1 MNSMS
6 MNKDL
11 IADWQPRHEALFGR
25 HAIRLRHRL
34 AGSGLFTRE
43 ALGRLI
49 ERCPKH
55 ELGLESMCVETE
67 RPDRMFGELGDA
79 TGLQAI
85 EAIEKGRMWMN
96 IRRVMDWAPEY
107 RRLLDDV
114 FTELEARVP
123 GLKTFKRNIGV
134 LISSPNAK
142 VYYHA
147 DIQGQSLWQISGVKR
162 VYIYPRSEVFLKA
175 SSIEKILLRE
185 TTEDMPYQP
194 WFDDFATAFDLHP
207 GEMLAWP
214 LYAPHRVQNHD
225 CLNVSVTMEHWTDE
239 IWRSYAVHYG
249 NGVLRRTLGV
259 QNPSTRSEGLSVYPK
274 AASAL
279 LWKKLGRQIT
289 GDVVKRRDFRIDP
302 ASPNGLVRRRPVE
315 DGHCNAGG

>member
-1 MNSMS
+1 MSMS
-6 MNKDL
+6 KDL
-11 IADWQPRHEALFGR
+11 IADWQPRHELLFGR
-25 HAIRLRHRL
+25 HAIMLKHRL
-34 AGSGLFTRE
+34 AESGLFTRE

-49 ERCPKH
+49 ERCPRR

-67 RPDRMFGELGDA
+67 RPDRIFGELGEA

-107 RRLLDDV
+107 RQLLDDV
-114 FTELEARVP
+114 FAEFEARVP
-123 GLKTFKRNIGV
+123 GLRTFKRNIGV

-162 VYIYPRSEVFLKA
+162 VYVYPRTEVFLPPQN
-175 SSIEKILLRE
+175 IEKILLRE
-185 TTEDMPYQP
+185 TTEDMPYHA
-194 WFDDFATAFDLHP
+194 WYDDYATAFDLHP
-207 GEMLAWP
+207 GEMLTWP

-225 CLNVSVTMEHWTDE
+225 CLNISVTMEHWTDE

-249 NGVLRRTLGV
+249 NGVLRRTLGL
-259 QNPSTRSEGLSVYPK
+259 QSPSTRSDGLSVYPK

-279 LWKKLGRQIT
+279 AWKKLGRQIR

-302 ASPNGLVRRRPVE
+302 ASPNGITE
-315 DGHCNAGG
+315 IAA

>member
-6 MNKDL
+6 LSRDL
-11 IADWQPRHEALFGR
+11 IVDWQQRHELLFGR
-25 HAIRLRHRL
+25 HAVKLKHRL
-34 AGSGLFTRE
+34 AESGLFTRQ

-67 RPDRMFGELGDA
+67 RPDRIFGELGDA
-79 TGLQAI
+79 TGMQAI
-85 EAIEKGRMWMN
+85 DAIEKGRMWMN

-107 RRLLDDV
+107 RELLDDV
-114 FTELEARVP
+114 FGEFEARVP

-142 VYYHA
+142 VFYHA

-162 VYIYPRSEVFLKA
+162 VYVYPCSEIFLKPEN
-175 SSIEKILLRE
+175 IEKILLRE
-185 TTEDMPYQP
+185 TTEDMPYQG
-194 WFDDFATAFDLHP
+194 WFDDHATAFDLHP
-207 GEMLAWP
+207 GEMLTWP

-225 CLNVSVTMEHWTDE
+225 CLNISVTMEHWTDE
-239 IWRSYAVHYG
+239 IWRAYAVHYG
-249 NGVLRRTLGV
+249 NGVLRRTLGIR
-259 QNPSTRSEGLSVYPK
+259 NPSTRSDGPSVYPK

-279 LWKKLGRQIT
+279 VWKKLGRQVM

-302 ASPNGLVRRRPVE
+302 ASPNGLKLVA
-315 DGHCNAGG
+315 AG